1 LTESLLNLLSVQIIS
16 FATGITNYTQIYC
29 RDFVI
34 NIGTWQ
40 TREETP
46 AENANVNL
54 FIWKTLSIIHM
65 FYQNKLP
72 RRLNRSL
79 YECQL
84 LNEIRLFVS
93 GRGEFI
99 FLTKM

>member
-1 LTESLLNLLSVQIIS
+1 MLLTKFLLNLLSVQIIS

-54 FIWKTLSIIHM
+54 HLYGKLS
-65 FYQNKLP
+65 
-72 RRLNRSL
+72 
-79 YECQL
+79 
-84 LNEIRLFVS
+84 V
-93 GRGEFI
+93 
-99 FLTKM
+99 